1 MALTSSALLM
11 FIAIFSLAGSASGS
25 GILLNVTN
33 TVFGSH
39 LGVLPVGFGD
49 FNGDKLTDMVIVED
63 GERNKVSVLI
73 ANKQNTFSLTE
84 GKYFKVAESVSN
96 PKELKKL
103 SCVYNQFTIVSAAPA
118 DFDGDGGMDL
128 LIVARDDDER
138 LVSFVAWGEHHRG
151 ENGPHALVCPEEA
164 IGQNWHHVIHVEA
177 EPLVIEGNGD
187 AIADVFGLS
196 ENNTRGIWIFGRD
209 RTRKPEFFTLG
220 EGSGK
225 AFRRPHSNAFVD
237 LNNDGNSDIL
247 VTTESGFELWE
258 NRGTL
263 GAPHFKL
270 HQSHIDAPPCEGPA
284 GSRGPCLGQSVF
296 GDFDLDG
303 RLDMV
308 FPVCQDGCK
317 TGSLYW
323 SPLAQLW
330 RADKSPFLVIPLEL
344 TENYEYD
351 PTAPDSDFYPGMSPR
366 MGDINLDGYPDLLL
380 RVKNR
385 RTGRRQTHLLLNIEA
400 ADSPANQRGFAIQPQ
415 VMSDLND
422 TVMAA
427 FYDLYE
433 DGTNDVI
440 TVQTVGEEGG
450 GHRVG
455 AFTNATQDSD
465 AYFAKIIVLSGESER
480 VLLP

>member
-1 MALTSSALLM
+1 MTLTSSAILLV
-11 FIAIFSLAGSASGS
+11 IATASLTGSASGS

-33 TVFGSH
+33 SVFGSH
-39 LGVLPVGFGD
+39 LGVLPVVFGD
-49 FNGDKLTDMVIVED
+49 FNGDKLTDMFVVED
-63 GERNKVSVLI
+63 GDRNKISVLI

-96 PKELKKL
+96 LKELQKL
-103 SCVYNQFTIVSAAPA
+103 SCVYNQFTIVAAAPA
-118 DFDGDGGMDL
+118 DFDGDGGMDV
-128 LIVARDDDER
+128 LIVGRDEDEK

-151 ENGPHALVCPEEA
+151 ENGPHALVCPEKAME
-164 IGQNWHHVIHVEA
+164 QNWHHKIFVEA

-187 AIADVFGLS
+187 AIADVFGLA

-209 RTRKPEFFTLG
+209 RARKPEFFPLG

-225 AFRRPHSNAFVD
+225 SFRRPHSNAFVD

-247 VTTESGFELWE
+247 VTTESGFEMWE
-258 NRGTL
+258 NKGTL
-263 GAPHFKL
+263 GQPHFEL
-270 HQSHIDAPPCEGPA
+270 HQNHVEAPSCDGPT
-284 GSRGPCLGQSVF
+284 GSKGPCVGQSVF

-317 TGSLYW
+317 TGVLYW
-323 SPLAQLW
+323 SPLADLW
-330 RADKSPFLVIPLEL
+330 KAKKSSPSPFLVIPLDL
-344 TENYEYD
+344 KENYEYD

-380 RVKNR
+380 RVKNKK
-385 RTGRRQTHLLLNIEA
+385 TDKKQTHLLLNIEA
-400 ADSPANQRGFAIQPQ
+400 NDSPANQRGLAIQPQ
-415 VMSDLND
+415 VMADLND

-440 TVQTVGEEGG
+440 TVQTVGEEGRS
-450 GHRVG
+450 HRVG

-465 AYFAKIIVLSGESER
+465 AYFAKIIVLSGER
-480 VLLP
+480 A